1 MRGKLVALVAVAVI
15 GSSTLQ
21 AQETSGSAFERG
33 VKLYQDGSYAEAEEA
48 FREVSGPSSTVY
60 YNLGN
65 ACYKQGKLGEA
76 VLNWEK
82 TLALDPLDDECAH
95 NLEIASRH
103 LRDAV
108 PPDNTALPLRWLMSA
123 LFGIPVVYLEYAAA
137 ILWLLANVA
146 FLTHNLLR
154 GRIGTIRN
162 VAIASMAA
170 CSLAAALLGLNLYR
184 QHADKYGVLIV
195 AEETLR
201 SGPGEQNTGLMQIH
215 EGLKVKVLNT
225 QGDWA
230 AVKIAGGYSGWLP
243 RGVIGLI

>member
-1 MRGKLVALVAVAVI
+1 MACALLAVAI
-15 GSSTLQ
+15 MASANLRS
-21 AQETSGSAFERG
+21 QETSGSAFERG
-33 VKLYQDGSYAEAEEA
+33 VKLYQDGSFREAEQA
-48 FREVSGPSSTVY
+48 FREASEPSSTVY

-82 TLALDPLDDECAH
+82 SLALDPLDSECAH

-123 LFGIPVVYLEYAAA
+123 LFGVPLVYLEYAAA
-137 ILWLLANVA
+137 ILWLLANTA
-146 FLTHNLLR
+146 FLAHNLLR
-154 GRIGTIRN
+154 GRNGMIRT
-162 VAIASMAA
+162 VAITSLAA

-184 QHADKYGVLIV
+184 QHADKYGILLV